1 VRLQAFAA
9 VGTMEGAWYT
19 ATGEPRSF
27 SEQQLIDCAW
37 PHGPHG
43 CDGGDY
49 QVCAEVFVEHGSRLA
64 VVDFSRKLL
73 TGTLP
78 ASAAMAS
85 YLFVDLQVACNRLKL
100 PGNSTGC

>member
-1 VRLQAFAA
+1 MLSTFRGPRLRFTRACPDCQFADLLPAFLQAFAA
-9 VGTMEGAWYT
+9 VGTMEGSWFT

-49 QVCAEVFVEHGSRLA
+49 QV
-64 VVDFSRKLL
+64 
-73 TGTLP
+73 
-78 ASAAMAS
+78 
-85 YLFVDLQVACNRLKL
+85 
-100 PGNSTGC
+100 STQP